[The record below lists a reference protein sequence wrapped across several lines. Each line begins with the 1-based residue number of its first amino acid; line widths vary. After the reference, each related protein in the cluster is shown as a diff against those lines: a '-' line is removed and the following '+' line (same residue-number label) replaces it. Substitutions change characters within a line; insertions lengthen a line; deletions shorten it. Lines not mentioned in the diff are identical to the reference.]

1 MKLMS
6 EKGNFRHLIS
16 TTNFPGELM
25 LSAPSSHI
33 CYQVNIWVEL
43 VNNSVVSIS
52 TKESRYIYSKIYYI
66 FILYTLKFVSLS
78 QVNRTKV
85 KSFIEL
91 VSMTHHEFWLRNG
104 IGIIGLWK
112 KYILLY
118 E

>member
-6 EKGNFRHLIS
+6 EMGNFRHLIS

-52 TKESRYIYSKIYYI
+52 TKESRYMFSKIHYI
-66 FILYTLKFVSLS
+66 S
-78 QVNRTKV
+78 QCAEE
-85 KSFIEL
+85 KSNESVGDMDGTF
-91 VSMTHHEFWLRNG
+91 TGW
-104 IGIIGLWK
+104 
-112 KYILLY
+112 
-118 E
+118 